1 MAEHEARERRL
12 PLVRVAIE
20 RGVEGEGLTYVSPW
34 EGIGV
39 GEQVVVPLG
48 KKRARGVVVRVGG
61 DELLEGF
68 ERGRVK
74 RALERVGAGVPAEVV
89 ELGRWIS
96 AYYVTPLGMVL
107 GSMVPGAVKR
117 RTGRRVVKEVGRVE
131 PEREGEILAMVE
143 KGEAKLTGQAREA
156 WAKIEGM
163 GRGAF
168 PMAGKALS
176 AALGTTLGPV
186 NRLMKLGLLQ
196 IVEREEI
203 RARGYEPGE
212 GDDGEAATG
221 EGEEDV
227 AHGRAL
233 VGVSGAARG
242 PEPNEEQ
249 RVAIE
254 GIGATLGAFGVHL
267 LFGVTG
273 SGKTEVYLRLIER
286 VLAAGRSALVLV
298 PEIALTPQTAARFEA
313 RFGASAG
320 GRVAVLHSGLSASQR
335 NRQWEL
341 ASSGEARVVVGARSA
356 VFSPMRGLGLIVVD
370 EEHDGSYKQDTLPR
384 YHGRDVAIKRA
395 HMAGC
400 PVVLGSATP
409 ALESWANATRGKYR
423 LWTLRERAGAGRLP
437 RVTIVDLAAEQ
448 PWQRGAVGEGGGGK
462 GGGYAGGSGRGPLM
476 IGATLRG
483 ALERTLGE
491 GGQAILLLNRR
502 GFATFMHCPSCKWTL
517 SCTECDA
524 AMVLHRGRELPLGEV
539 VRCHHCLAERLVPKK
554 CEACGERVVG
564 LGIGTQRVEE
574 ELGTILAGML
584 GEEGA
589 REGLLRVDA
598 DTIRGVRALHEAFG
612 RFGEG
617 RARVLLGTQMIA
629 KGLDYPNVRLVGV
642 ISADTALNL
651 PDFRAAERTF
661 QLVAQVAGRAGRGV
675 HEGRV
680 VVQTFNPYAPAIR
693 QAAAHDYEAFAAM
706 ELRAREAANLPPAW
720 RMARVVVRDEDAA
733 KGVKRAR
740 ELGDLLRA
748 GAKEEA
754 GGARVDGPVPS
765 ALSRVGGWY
774 RWDLL
779 VRAPGQGSAGVV
791 QRVLGRARVA
801 GKLVSDAHTAVDVDP
816 VSLM

>member
-1 MAEHEARERRL
+1 MAEHEARERLL

-34 EGIGV
+34 AGIGV

-68 ERGRVK
+68 ERSRVK
-74 RALERVGAGVPAEVV
+74 HVLERVGAGVPPEVV
-89 ELGRWIS
+89 ELGKWIA

-117 RTGRRVVKEVGRVE
+117 RTGRRVVREVGRVE
-131 PEREGEILAMVE
+131 PGREGEILGLVE

-168 PMAGKALS
+168 PMAGRALA

-186 NRLMKLGLLQ
+186 NRLMKLGLLEV
-196 IVEREEI
+196 VEREEI
-203 RARGYEPGE
+203 RARGYEPGAGHE
-212 GDDGEAATG
+212 NDMEEDDALG
-221 EGEEDV
+221 GEE
-227 AHGRAL
+227 AE
-233 VGVSGAARG
+233 VSGAQCG

-249 RVAIE
+249 QVAIE
-254 GIGATLGAFGVHL
+254 GIGAALGAFGVHL

-286 VLAAGRSALVLV
+286 VLLAGKSALVLV
-298 PEIALTPQTAARFEA
+298 PEIALTPQTAGRFEA
-313 RFGASAG
+313 RFGRAAG

-356 VFSPMRGLGLIVVD
+356 VFSPMRNLGLIVVD

-400 PVVLGSATP
+400 PAVLGSATP

-448 PWQRGAVGEGGGGK
+448 PWQRGEGGGGK
-462 GGGYAGGSGRGPLM
+462 GGGFAGGSGRGPLM
-476 IGATLRG
+476 IGATLRQG
-483 ALERTLGE
+483 LERTLRE

-524 AMVLHRGRELPLGEV
+524 AMVLHRGKELPLGEV

-589 REGLLRVDA
+589 REVLLRVDA
-598 DTIRGVRALHEAFG
+598 DTIRGVRELHESLG

-651 PDFRAAERTF
+651 PDFRASERTF

-675 HEGRV
+675 HAGHV
-680 VVQTFNPYAPAIR
+680 IVQTFNPYAPAIR
-693 QAAAHDYEAFAAM
+693 QAAAHDFEAFAAM

-720 RMARVVVRDEDAA
+720 RMARVVVRDEDPV
-733 KGVKRAR
+733 KGVSRAR

-748 GAKEEA
+748 GAEEEA
-754 GGARVDGPVPS
+754 GGEGGREGGRVRIDGPLPS
-765 ALSRVGGWY
+765 ALARVGGWY

-779 VRAPGQGSAGVV
+779 IRAPGQGSAGVV
-791 QRVLGRARVA
+791 QRVLGRARAA